1 MIYQPVVL
9 LPGRPGIIQ
18 PVAQIPF
25 LISEILAMPTVRRIT
40 AIPLVTAVGL
50 VTAIGFLSW
59 WIVRALLL
67 RRSDPGNIG
76 YRDLD
81 RRLLLT
87 DSGGTGQHYRRGSD
101 ETDPHFHLPRD
112 APFL

>member
-1 MIYQPVVL
+1 VL

-25 LISEILAMPTVRRIT
+25 LISEILATPTTLTAVRRIT

-112 APFL
+112 TPFL